1 MNPPL
6 GILLYPV
13 MVLQYSIDAGAQYN
27 VIPVKSL
34 ENKSPKPTLN
44 Q

>member
-13 MVLQYSIDAGAQYN
+13 MVLQYSIDAGAQY

-34 ENKSPKPTLN
+34 ENKSPKPNLN